1 MGQGWLCV
9 VMVTVLVP
17 CVSGVRGGRGR
28 RPPKEDPLDKIT
40 PVKDLNLAKLS
51 GKWFLI
57 SVASKCQYLRD
68 NNFRVE
74 STTVTLTAP
83 SSPSSPLTVSTLRK
97 LNLQCWDIRQQ
108 YLPTRTSGRFLL
120 KGNGPA
126 NDIHI
131 VIGET
136 DYVSYAILYYQKRR
150 NISMKLYGRA
160 EKLPDDILDKFEQ
173 LAEKQGFGIDF
184 VFSFPKYGFC
194 LSADEKHTLNM

>member
-40 PVKDLNLAKLS
+40 PVKDLNLAQLS

-57 SVASKCQYLRD
+57 SVASRCQYLRD

-83 SSPSSPLTVSTLRK
+83 AYPSSPLTVSTLRK

-108 YLPTRTSGRFLL
+108 YRPTRTSGRFLL
-120 KGNGPA
+120 RGNRPA

-131 VIGET
+131 VVGET
-136 DYVSYAILYYQKRR
+136 DYISYVILYYQKQR

-173 LAEKQGFGIDF
+173 LAEKQGFSIDF
-184 VFSFPKYGFC
+184 VFPFPKYGFC